1 MPVQLLP
8 FQKLVDMPN
17 MAQRYRRAICGLAIA
32 SIVLIILILSLLV
45 WAMIG
50 SFAMAVIWN
59 QILFVFAWIPLMAIV
74 PILVCTSSYI
84 SLRNTDKWAST
95 DTCCN
100 LTRSHPTCCTKR
112 CASNKHCCARMS
124 CLHIAASVWTS
135 LFCVLLVALLVTG
148 CTESRSYGYQYPS
161 GQYPDRRTL
170 RSSGCLDPSEENVK
184 VGTHVTLIANR
195 EAFQKAF
202 DAVPYIWD
210 PAMVSLLG
218 QKVTVVSRVSP
229 GIFGLTKSDARSN
242 QPVWYYPFSVI
253 TCVEDKGT
261 TGLQRSSITATTTT
275 ETTPPYIHLHHY
287 RYYVEPPHVDP
298 RPSYY
303 YYGPYTTT
311 NGACQTLAW
320 FEVPALVLMICLA
333 ITTAVS
339 AYLLRAIEK
348 EMPQIEPLPAGKMV
362 VLASPDTAQMSP
374 APTTEVVRV
383 AMGEGNSTTDHTT
396 DVKTEQNV

>member
-1 MPVQLLP
+1 
-8 FQKLVDMPN
+8 
-17 MAQRYRRAICGLAIA
+17 
-32 SIVLIILILSLLV
+32 
-45 WAMIG
+45 
-50 SFAMAVIWN
+50 
-59 QILFVFAWIPLMAIV
+59 
-74 PILVCTSSYI
+74 
-84 SLRNTDKWAST
+84 
-95 DTCCN
+95 
-100 LTRSHPTCCTKR
+100 
-112 CASNKHCCARMS
+112 
-124 CLHIAASVWTS
+124 
-135 LFCVLLVALLVTG
+135 
-148 CTESRSYGYQYPS
+148 
-161 GQYPDRRTL
+161 
-170 RSSGCLDPSEENVK
+170 
-184 VGTHVTLIANR
+184 LIANR

-210 PAMVSLLG
+210 DAMVSLLG

-303 YYGPYTTT
+303 YYGPYTT

-362 VLASPDTAQMSP
+362 VLACPDTDQVSPAPPTEAGVDQVSPAPTIQVVRATQVSP
-374 APTTEVVRV
+374 APTTEVVRPTEV
-383 AMGEGNSTTDHTT
+383 SPATTTEVVRPTEVSPAPTT
-396 DVKTEQNV
+396 QVVRADQVSSATTTQVVRADQVSPRYENPVTPNLKSSAQL